1 MSIAFF
7 DFFRKKPEKFSPL
20 CKGMVLPLFQFA
32 KHVIHELNNAGR
44 NLVFNLCIVV
54 DFVAES
60 CVKLCYNIVSGPGSL
75 TVA

>member
-1 MSIAFF
+1 
-7 DFFRKKPEKFSPL
+7 
-20 CKGMVLPLFQFA
+20 MVLPLFQFA

-60 CVKLCYNIVSGPGSL
+60 CVKLCYNIVSGHGSL